1 MKRKVIAVLLTL
13 VMAVSMTACGSGS
26 GTQEAAPAPSAQDNK
41 QDADGAQDAAAETKE
56 PAENQAGTGKDCSLS
71 VMVTWSDD
79 NDISAKTGNEM
90 LQKLQE
96 TYPDLELNVEVVA
109 HDLYEDKL
117 KTLMATNSLPDVFQ
131 TLPGLMPSMYDNEQ
145 ILDLAPEVAA
155 DAQWS
160 GRMVEGAFN
169 DYTFDGKILGVPQS
183 MIVSSMIVYNKAIF
197 EECGLKEF
205 PKTVEELENAVTQI
219 KNKGYIPVACGNKQG
234 YMVSSQVMPSVLF
247 RYVDLDWYESLK
259 DGKGAKFT
267 DDCMVQAITEMKKLA
282 DMGMFNED
290 VNSQEELLAN
300 SYYYSGKAAMLMGG
314 FWISGNVVNNA
325 SEDVLANSEVAMFPG
340 TAEKPENA
348 KYMSGGQG
356 WGVSVSSALEGEEK
370 AIALDFVKGLSDP
383 EVQAQIAAGGS
394 IPCAETAEYDSSG
407 QSELVQ
413 RMFAMFEN
421 YEVVPNPE
429 IQFNVTYVSAAEDGY
444 QELLIGTLT
453 PEQLAEKLQAAY
465 EEGQQ

>member
-1 MKRKVIAVLLTL
+1 
-13 VMAVSMTACGSGS
+13 
-26 GTQEAAPAPSAQDNK
+26 
-41 QDADGAQDAAAETKE
+41 
-56 PAENQAGTGKDCSLS
+56 
-71 VMVTWSDD
+71 
-79 NDISAKTGNEM
+79 
-90 LQKLQE
+90 
-96 TYPDLELNVEVVA
+96 
-109 HDLYEDKL
+109 
-117 KTLMATNSLPDVFQ
+117 
-131 TLPGLMPSMYDNEQ
+131 
-145 ILDLAPEVAA
+145 
-155 DAQWS
+155 
-160 GRMVEGAFN
+160 MVEGAFN

-205 PKTVEELENAVTQI
+205 PKTVEEFENAVTQI

-370 AIALDFVKGLSDP
+370 AIALDFVKSLSDP

-429 IQFNVTYVSAAEDGY
+429 IQFNATYVSAAEDGY